1 MSDLPYIIYYH
12 KFLYYLIQ
20 LLLLVYRTT
29 CRAFVELINV
39 LIFVHVQVSN
49 EVSYNRMNKA
59 LGDLADQSKS
69 LCAEYLKLVLFG
81 KAEPRFRQTDKVQKK
96 RGDIA
101 LFNTCLDNSQVEA
114 IRFALDAVDVALIHG
129 PPGTG
134 KTTALTE
141 YILQEVKRGNKVLVC
156 SASNIA
162 VDNVV
167 ERLTRHKVGFFNF
180 QRSK

>member
-1 MSDLPYIIYYH
+1 
-12 KFLYYLIQ
+12 
-20 LLLLVYRTT
+20 
-29 CRAFVELINV
+29 
-39 LIFVHVQVSN
+39 
-49 EVSYNRMNKA
+49 MNKA

-69 LCAEYLKLVLFG
+69 LCAEHLKLVLFG
-81 KAEPRFRQTDKVQKK
+81 KAEPRLRQQADKAHK
-96 RGDIA
+96 RKGDIA
-101 LFNTCLDNSQVEA
+101 LFNPNLDSSQVEA

-156 SASNIA
+156 AASNIA

-167 ERLTRHKVGFFNF
+167 ERLTRHKVGGF
-180 QRSK
+180 QIPKTRR

>member
-1 MSDLPYIIYYH
+1 MS
-12 KFLYYLIQ
+12 
-20 LLLLVYRTT
+20 
-29 CRAFVELINV
+29 
-39 LIFVHVQVSN
+39 
-49 EVSYNRMNKA
+49 KA
-59 LGDLADQSKS
+59 LSDLADQSKS

-81 KAEPRFRQTDKVQKK
+81 KAEPRFRQQADKAQKK
-96 RGDIA
+96 RANIA
-101 LFNTCLDNSQVEA
+101 LFNSSLDDSQVEA

-156 SASNIA
+156 AASNIA

-167 ERLTRHKVGFFNF
+167 ERLTRHKVGRF
-180 QRSK
+180 